1 MYDGPRMRRAL
12 SILLVLLFGAGPLSF
27 AFSLSDDISL
37 PACCRRHGA
46 HHCAMDS
53 QQPPNAAGSGLIKV
67 RSRCPQ
73 YPQHPNARISSF
85 AANAGSF
92 DVLVW
97 TAGEVRCCG
106 PVSIDVTCIHLRT
119 PVLRGPPAT
128 HLS

>member
-1 MYDGPRMRRAL
+1 MRRAL

-37 PACCRRHGA
+37 PACCRRLGA

-53 QQPPNAAGSGLIKV
+53 PQSHNAPGNALKAH
-67 RSRCPQ
+67 SRCQQ
-73 YPQHPNARISSF
+73 YPQHPNARTSSH
-85 AANAGSF
+85 AANPGSS
-92 DVLVW
+92 DVPIQA
-97 TAGEVRCCG
+97 TRKIRCSG
-106 PVSIDVTCIHLRT
+106 PTSTGVTSIHLRI